1 MGNGRNRHAGLQGL
15 LDQPDLRVGRV
26 AAATVDTGD
35 DVNALEVLQYRCL
48 TCLSK
53 TKQCRSES
61 NLHLDCKAPASAA
74 QRLLDGPCCD
84 LHPET
89 IAELL

>member
-1 MGNGRNRHAGLQGL
+1 
-15 LDQPDLRVGRV
+15 
-26 AAATVDTGD
+26 
-35 DVNALEVLQYRCL
+35 
-48 TCLSK
+48 LSK

-61 NLHLDCKAPASAA
+61 NLHLDCKALASAA

-89 IAELL
+89 IAELI